1 MTLQNQKQTTPTAQ
15 LGASQSVFNR
25 ILDYIRTFEQQL
37 DRNQEIA
44 MGFAASEGG
53 VLRIEGLGFSDPDLI
68 TFYGRDE
75 SGLKTQLIQHIG
87 QVSVMLRAVPKAAPD
102 DSPPRRIGF
111 LLQSGW
117 LGGES
122 GDGSV

>member
-1 MTLQNQKQTTPTAQ
+1 MQNQNQPPAAPQSGPAQ
-15 LGASQSVFNR
+15 AVFNR
-25 ILDYIRTFEQQL
+25 ILDYIRAFEQQL
-37 DRNQEIA
+37 DGNQEIA
-44 MGFAASEGG
+44 MLFAASEGG
-53 VLRIEGLGFSDPDLI
+53 AVRIEGLGFSDPDLI

-102 DSPPRRIGF
+102 DTPARRIGF
-111 LLQSGW
+111 LLHSGW